1 MLTQLFVGGL
11 RFALMVV
18 GVLAALN
25 SVLVASSSA
34 NANPHSP
41 QYPWLLYEWA
51 ASFLLATVSF
61 AAAIVFSRGWS
72 MLFAIGLLL
81 LTWSNALGPAWRLLD
96 YYGITLPS
104 WN

>member
-1 MLTQLFVGGL
+1 MLTQLFVSAL

-18 GVLAALN
+18 GVLAAVN
-25 SVLVASSSA
+25 SVLMASSSA

-61 AAAIVFSRGWS
+61 AATVVFSRGWS
-72 MLFAIGLLL
+72 MFFAIGLLL
-81 LTWSNALGPAWRLLD
+81 LTWSNGLGPAWRLLD
-96 YYGITLPS
+96 YYGIRLP
-104 WN
+104 

>member
-1 MLTQLFVGGL
+1 MLTQLFVGAF

-18 GVLAALN
+18 GVLAAVN
-25 SVLVASSSA
+25 SVLMASSSA

-41 QYPWLLYEWA
+41 QYSWLLYEWA

-61 AAAIVFSRGWS
+61 AAAVVFSRGWS

-81 LTWSNALGPAWRLLD
+81 LTWSNGLGPAWRLLD
-96 YYGITLPS
+96 YYGITLP
-104 WN
+104 

>member
-1 MLTQLFVGGL
+1 MLAQLFVGAL

-18 GVLAALN
+18 GVLAAVN
-25 SVLVASSSA
+25 SVLMASSSA

-61 AAAIVFSRGWS
+61 AAAVVFSRGWS
-72 MLFAIGLLL
+72 MAFAIGLLL
-81 LTWSNALGPAWRLLD
+81 LTWSNGLGPAWKLLN
-96 YYGITLPS
+96 YYGVTLP
-104 WN
+104 

>member
-11 RFALMVV
+11 RLALMVV

-25 SVLVASSSA
+25 SVLVASSTA

>member
-1 MLTQLFVGGL
+1 MLTQPFVSAL
-11 RFALMVV
+11 RSALMVV
-18 GVLAALN
+18 GVLAAVN
-25 SVLVASSSA
+25 SVLMASSSA

-61 AAAIVFSRGWS
+61 ATAGLFSRGWS

-81 LTWSNALGPAWRLLD
+81 LTWSNGLGPAWRLLD
-96 YYGITLPS
+96 YYGITLP
-104 WN
+104 